1 MCLRLSRFAG
11 GSFCWWLATS
21 RRNATGKLLITWSVY
36 RSSSWILSAKKL
48 THGLRLVLSSSPCY
62 FQLLRLWVD
71 AWVRRV
77 GYTSHTGSFFSTPA
91 LSLPRLDGDLC
102 KCLSTHYAASRQLVC
117 SACNLKSVS
126 SNFS

>member
-77 GYTSHTGSFFSTPA
+77 GYTSHTGSFFSTPY
-91 LSLPRLDGDLC
+91 PCHGYTVIC
-102 KCLSTHYAASRQLVC
+102 V
-117 SACNLKSVS
+117 SVYPHTMRHLA
-126 SNFS
+126 N